1 MKLKDRMDCRMI
13 EILYLNL
20 LLLLVTAC
28 WGFHPAGNFQ
38 TYRRRC
44 CALNLV
50 PLSSFPN
57 VTFLSSPSSYRA
69 CIEENGSL
77 RCDPTMNDAD
87 NSENPFQL
95 CIAEED
101 DLPDVATLTVNAF
114 GSDVITLSGQ
124 LSPLEKALLKPGIG
138 LINALDNSIAWV
150 EVLSGLRSRMRY
162 RIDAS
167 KQFDNMSDNAILLSS
182 PPITNANHSDAEA
195 IAAKSSLILVL
206 ARPSKDSDQQIDVI
220 ATVDVRLQPTD
231 AKIPFSIPWIDSLER
246 RLAKLLN
253 ADMEMNDLNLQPYI
267 SNLCVDES
275 VRGRKVGKAMV
286 RCVEKIV
293 KDHWGYEQIY
303 LHVDLDNLRAVN
315 LYKSEGYQDVGSRWK
330 PFWADGSIPFTDGA
344 AIGYWYKRL

>member
-1 MKLKDRMDCRMI
+1 M
-13 EILYLNL
+13 LYRSFRIHPIYL
-20 LLLLVTAC
+20 LLLIVTSC
-28 WGFHPAGNFQ
+28 WSFNPAGKFRS
-38 TYRRRC
+38 YRRQSFS
-44 CALNLV
+44 LNLV

-69 CIEENGSL
+69 CIEENGTL
-77 RCDPTMNDAD
+77 RTDPKMNDAYYA
-87 NSENPFQL
+87 ENPFQL

-114 GSDVITLSGQ
+114 GSDVISLSGQ

-150 EVLSGLRSRMRY
+150 EVLSGLRSRMWY

-167 KQFDNMSDNAILLSS
+167 KQLDNKTDSGILLS
-182 PPITNANHSDAEA
+182 PPPVTNINHSDAEA

-206 ARPSKDSDQQIDVI
+206 ARPSADSNKQIDVI

-231 AKIPFSIPWIDSLER
+231 AKIPFSLPWIDSLER
-246 RLAKLLN
+246 RLAKLWNVDVL
-253 ADMEMNDLNLQPYI
+253 MNDLNLQPYI

-275 VRGRKVGKAMV
+275 LRGRQVGRAMV
-286 RCVEKIV
+286 RCVETIV
-293 KDHWGYEQIY
+293 KDWGYDQIY
-303 LHVDLDNLRAVN
+303 LHVDLDNLPAVN
-315 LYKSEGYQDVGSRWK
+315 LYKNEGYQDVGSRWK
-330 PFWADGSIPFTDGA
+330 PFWAGGWSFTESA